1 MRISDWSSDVCSSDL
16 AIDRPDFSVTAEEI
30 DLADVGRRAAGLF
43 LVKAR
48 DRGIGILAPALE
60 EAEPAIG
67 EFRRALQI
75 LMNLVGN
82 AVRYA
87 PEGSTV
93 RIETGRLGGQAW
105 IAVLDQGDGIAA
117 DRSEEHT
124 SELQALTR
132 HSFAVFCFKQKQHIP
147 T

>member
-1 MRISDWSSDVCSSDL
+1 MALIDDL
-16 AIDRPDFSVTAEEI
+16 ADLQAIDRPDFSVTAEEI

-117 DRSEEHT
+117 DSRERIFDKFER
-124 SELQALTR
+124 LGRGDAGGRGDRKGTR
-132 HSFAVFCFKQKQHIP
+132 LNSSH
-147 T
+147 